1 MTSAEKLDVSGTLP
15 DGVAPATF
23 GGAEPPGGPAP
34 GGSAHGGPA
43 RPRARRATE
52 LIREFFEVSQEFEAH
67 VGRQLTVNPTDLQ
80 AMEHLIQSGPLSPTD
95 LSKRLGISTAATTSV
110 VDRLVALDHASRTQH
125 PTDRRSVVVVPNP
138 QSVQRAMGSL
148 MPMIMGVDGV
158 LDGFSDDEQAVITR
172 YLEGVLTE
180 YRSHLA

>member
-1 MTSAEKLDVSGTLP
+1 MTSADQGYGA
-15 DGVAPATF
+15 GVATD
-23 GGAEPPGGPAP
+23 GPAP
-34 GGSAHGGPA
+34 DGPP

-80 AMEHLIQSGPLSPTD
+80 AMEHLIMNGPLSPTD

-125 PTDRRSVVVVPNP
+125 PTDRRGVIVVPNP
-138 QSVQRAMGSL
+138 RSVERAMGTL

-158 LDGFSDDEQAVITR
+158 LDGFSDDEQDVITR
-172 YLEGVLTE
+172 YLERVLTE
-180 YRSHLA
+180 YRSHLD

>member
-1 MTSAEKLDVSGTLP
+1 MTSAEQLDIAGPRP
-15 DGVAPATF
+15 DG
-23 GGAEPPGGPAP
+23 AE
-34 GGSAHGGPA
+34 

-110 VDRLVALDHASRTQH
+110 VDRLVALDHATRTLH
-125 PTDRRSVVVVPNP
+125 PTDRRGVIVVPNP
-138 QSVQRAMGSL
+138 RSVERAMGTL

-158 LDGFSDDEQAVITR
+158 LDEFTDEQQEVVTQ
-172 YLEGVLTE
+172 YLERVLTV
-180 YRSHLA
+180 YRSHLD